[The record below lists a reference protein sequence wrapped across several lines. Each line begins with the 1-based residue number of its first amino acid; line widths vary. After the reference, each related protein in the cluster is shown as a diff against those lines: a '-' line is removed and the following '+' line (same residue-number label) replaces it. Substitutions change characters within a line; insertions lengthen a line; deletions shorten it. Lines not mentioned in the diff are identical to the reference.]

1 MSVFRNTL
9 VKLGVVAHAYNP
21 ITQEAEVR
29 ESRVRGQPELHTKIL
44 LQQTKI
50 EGERYSSV
58 AQSLHILHEALGS
71 SPSTT
76 RNRK

>member
-21 ITQEAEVR
+21 ITQEAE
-29 ESRVRGQPELHTKIL
+29 VRGQPELHTKIL